1 MTHPREKELETEL
14 EKINFKNLNQEN
26 YSLKSHRKK
35 KGKGKRSYSPWWFL
49 QNRVMNR
56 YYHRDSMIDFS
67 VLDTQ
72 KFKLQMKK
80 KDVVT

>member
-56 YYHRDSMIDFS
+56 YYHRDSNIDFS
-67 VLDTQ
+67 VLDTR